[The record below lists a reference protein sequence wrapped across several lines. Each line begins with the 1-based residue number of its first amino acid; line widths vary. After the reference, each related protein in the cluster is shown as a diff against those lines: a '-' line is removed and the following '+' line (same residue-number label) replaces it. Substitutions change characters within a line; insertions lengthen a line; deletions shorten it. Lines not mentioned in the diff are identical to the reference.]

1 MVFSQASAPSMT
13 GRFCD
18 ELPFGFGWI
27 ASEPGF
33 MQRASHA
40 LAAGG
45 RVWLIDPVDVD
56 GLDERVTGLG
66 APAGVIRLLDRHDR
80 DSDALAKR
88 YGVPLHV
95 AAAGSVPGSPFHVL
109 RVVSLPGWR
118 EAGLWWPE
126 QRTLVVAD
134 ALGTAPYFLGPGE
147 RLAVHPLLRLL
158 PPRSLAQLDPE
169 HVLCGH
175 GEGLHEDAGAALHAA
190 LATSRRGIPRWL
202 RSLARSRSRR

>member
-1 MVFSQASAPSMT
+1 MT
-13 GRFCD
+13 GRFF

-27 ASEPGF
+27 AAEPGF

-40 LAAGG
+40 LAEGG

-66 APAGVIRLLDRHDR
+66 APAGVVRLLDRHER
-80 DSDALAKR
+80 DAAALAMR
-88 YGVPLHV
+88 YGVRLHD
-95 AAAGSVPGSPFHVL
+95 AAAGPIPGAPFQVL

-134 ALGTAPYFLGPGE
+134 ALGTAPYFRGPRE

-158 PPRSLAQLDPE
+158 PPRSLAELDPL

-175 GEGLHEDAGAALHAA
+175 GEGVREDAATALRAA
-190 LATSRRGIPRWL
+190 LATSRRGIPGWL
-202 RSLARSRSRR
+202 LSLVRPRSRR